1 MAKEK
6 YQTVE
11 VKNSERIFYY
21 EVLGIILIILTM
33 FSIAKLG
40 IVGRYL
46 MLTTK
51 FLFGDWYF
59 LITFLT
65 LAYGIRCIIVHERLK
80 IINIRYL
87 GIFFIIL
94 SLIILSH
101 FSMHKYVKNFDQSP
115 LKLTISLYFNSFK
128 NETAESIVGGGV
140 VGALI
145 FYLFYFLFSGVGVIL
160 VSIIFIFLGI
170 VFISKKT
177 IREFIKMFINF
188 FQKVYQMLKK
198 TRGRLR
204 KTINQFDDSYTKS
217 KLRYKIKN
225 VNNDQIYQNELKVA
239 KQNVIIISN
248 ILNQINVFYNEISY
262 LVCRNV
268 TIYFISSHYVIPITQ
283 FEKSL
288 RNKLDHYL
296 LKYDK
301 VQNALIVELTNKY
314 QVPLRI
320 SEVEYNNKDEVI
332 FGIDDRNEFLKLDY
346 SLNKLLI
353 VGSDYGKIAKYLD
366 SIVLSQTY
374 HKSKLDYCFI
384 DLTKSSLLSTSTK
397 IESLAEVIGQIN
409 DRIKKMNQ
417 LDISNFN
424 KYNDKNKT
432 KEKGKLVIIHG
443 LDKLVFNDEQL
454 EKIIYMLET
463 TNDYGYI
470 YIFSVLGENEQL
482 NRVYNLFD
490 YHLFFDDKL
499 SIVNK
504 IIGYQRFD
512 YLNNDLEAF
521 LFYKNVLL
529 RMSLLLMSDEEY
541 GSIKK

>member
-21 EVLGIILIILTM
+21 EIVGIVLIILTM

-40 IVGRYL
+40 LVGRYL
-46 MLTTK
+46 MLTTR

-59 LITFLT
+59 LITI
-65 LAYGIRCIIVHERLK
+65 LALVYGIRCIIVHERLK
-80 IINIRYL
+80 IINVRYL

-94 SLIILSH
+94 SLIVLSH

-115 LKLTISLYFNSFK
+115 LKLTIGLYFNAFK

-145 FYLFYFLFSGVGVIL
+145 FYLFYFLFSEVGVIL
-160 VSIIFIFLGI
+160 VSISFIFLGV

-177 IREFIKMFINF
+177 IREFIKMCVNF
-188 FQKVYQMLKK
+188 FQKIYQMLKK

-225 VNNDQIYQNELKVA
+225 ANNDAIYQNELKVA
-239 KQNVIIISN
+239 KQNVIVISN

-320 SEVEYNNKDEVI
+320 SEVELDNKDEVI

-346 SLNKLLI
+346 EFNKLLI
-353 VGSDYGKIAKYLD
+353 VGCDYEKISRYLD
-366 SIVLSQTY
+366 SILLSQIY
-374 HKSKLDYCFI
+374 HKSKLEYCFI
-384 DLTKSSLLSTSTK
+384 DLTKSSLLSTSVK

-409 DRIKKMNQ
+409 DRIRKMNQ
-417 LDISNFN
+417 LGISNFN
-424 KYNDKNKT
+424 KYNEKNKT

-443 LDKLVFNDEQL
+443 LDKLVFNEEQL

-482 NRVYNLFD
+482 SRVYNLFD

-512 YLNNDLEAF
+512 YLNNDLETF

-529 RMSLLLMSDEEY
+529 RMSLLLMSEEEY
-541 GSIKK
+541 KSIKK